1 MFMFAALYI
10 RSGDILIMSGQS
22 RTAFHAVPRIIK
34 VGDENEP
41 PPCLKWQ
48 NGLFDDKTNKTTGVN
63 LDELNVR
70 DKNTAILDK
79 NCASTNILG
88 ENDTES
94 NKCAVEELC
103 NYKICSESGH
113 FSFEANKSCG
123 CNKLDFGAKST
134 RMKSLNAEEWK
145 KFEVY
150 MSKTRININVRQV
163 HEQGKTMNSFCQ

>member
-1 MFMFAALYI
+1 MFAALFI

-48 NGLFDDKTNKTTGVN
+48 NGLFDDKRSKTTGVN
-63 LDELNVR
+63 LDELDVR
-70 DKNTAILDK
+70 DKNMAAILDK
-79 NCASTNILG
+79 NRTSTNIVKG
-88 ENDTES
+88 NDTES
-94 NKCAVEELC
+94 KKCVVGEFC
-103 NYKICSESGH
+103 NNKICSESGH
-113 FSFEANKSCG
+113 LRFEANKSCG

-134 RMKSLNAEEWK
+134 RMKSVTAEEWK

-150 MSKTRININVRQV
+150 ISKTRININVRQV

>member
-1 MFMFAALYI
+1 MFAALYI

-48 NGLFDDKTNKTTGVN
+48 NGLFDDNTNKTTGVN
-63 LDELNVR
+63 LDELDVR
-70 DKNTAILDK
+70 DKNTAI
-79 NCASTNILG
+79 NYASTNIVG
-88 ENDTES
+88 GNDTES
-94 NKCAVEELC
+94 NKCAVEEFC
-103 NYKICSESGH
+103 NNCYKICSESGY

-123 CNKLDFGAKST
+123 CNKLDFGAKSP
-134 RMKSLNAEEWK
+134 RMKSLTAEEWK

-150 MSKTRININVRQV
+150 ISKTRININVRQV
-163 HEQGKTMNSFCQ
+163 HEQGKTMNSFCL

>member
-63 LDELNVR
+63 VNELDLR

-79 NCASTNILG
+79 NCASTNIVG
-88 ENDTES
+88 GNDTES
-94 NKCAVEELC
+94 NKCAVEEFC
-103 NYKICSESGH
+103 NYKICSESEH
-113 FSFEANKSCG
+113 FSFEANKS
-123 CNKLDFGAKST
+123 
-134 RMKSLNAEEWK
+134 
-145 KFEVY
+145 
-150 MSKTRININVRQV
+150 
-163 HEQGKTMNSFCQ
+163 